1 MHTNDLNEN
10 NNRCDQVNE
19 YAEITINKIIRKYI
33 GNGIL
38 SNKIYNDVR
47 KSKIY
52 ILSKK
57 I

>member
-47 KSKIY
+47 KTIY
-52 ILSKK
+52 
-57 I
+57 